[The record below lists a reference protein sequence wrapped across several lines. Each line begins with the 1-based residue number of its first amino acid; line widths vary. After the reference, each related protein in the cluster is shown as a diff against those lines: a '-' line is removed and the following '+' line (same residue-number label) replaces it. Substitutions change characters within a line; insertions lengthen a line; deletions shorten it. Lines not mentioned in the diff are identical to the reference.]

1 MTSSSPSVEAA
12 EDDFSV
18 KMAVKHIRVAVIGN
32 VDAGKSTLIGTLK
45 SGILDNGRG
54 QSRLLITKHKH
65 EIDTG
70 RTSTMTTHLIGY
82 DEDGSVI
89 QTLTNPNLAATA
101 RVQLKSDADI
111 AAEADNLVSLV
122 DLAGHEKYLKTTIH
136 GISSGMIDYA
146 LVLVNANHG
155 PNHMTRHHISLAV
168 AFGIPIIV
176 VLTKTDSCPSHS
188 LKSTKDEIANI
199 VRSSGVQKRPY
210 QIKKMADATTVMEK
224 MHALVPIVSISSVSG
239 DGLDLLHSLL
249 SVLPKRRRHQ
259 NKIGRNFEF
268 LIDGVYNITGV
279 GLVVGGFV
287 NAGKA
292 GVGDTVFVG
301 PLNDGSYLKTAIKS
315 AQISRTSVKSVISG
329 NVLCCFFLL
338 PLSPKLSADKLSLQ
352 YCVFALNIICSH
364 FIILTGNVAGLS
376 LALSKDQRKMI
387 RKGMAVLETPIPAT
401 RTFEAE
407 MVVIKGSGV
416 DGTTIKVG
424 YNTMAHI
431 LHIKQNVK
439 VEKIELIDDSQT
451 MLDSEDEIVVR
462 PGNRAK
468 ITFRFMKR
476 KEFIRPG
483 MRMLF
488 RDGHVRG
495 VGVISATVEEKEDKV
510 VAMMKSMMK
519 E

>member
-18 KMAVKHIRVAVIGN
+18 KMSVKHIRVAVIGN

-329 NVLCCFFLL
+329 NV
-338 PLSPKLSADKLSLQ
+338 
-352 YCVFALNIICSH
+352 
-364 FIILTGNVAGLS
+364 AGLS

-495 VGVISATVEEKEDKV
+495 VGVISATVEEKEDDV
-510 VAMMKSMMK
+510 VAMMKSMLK

>member
-1 MTSSSPSVEAA
+1 
-12 EDDFSV
+12 
-18 KMAVKHIRVAVIGN
+18 
-32 VDAGKSTLIGTLK
+32 
-45 SGILDNGRG
+45 
-54 QSRLLITKHKH
+54 
-65 EIDTG
+65 
-70 RTSTMTTHLIGY
+70 
-82 DEDGSVI
+82 
-89 QTLTNPNLAATA
+89 
-101 RVQLKSDADI
+101 
-111 AAEADNLVSLV
+111 
-122 DLAGHEKYLKTTIH
+122 
-136 GISSGMIDYA
+136 
-146 LVLVNANHG
+146 
-155 PNHMTRHHISLAV
+155 
-168 AFGIPIIV
+168 
-176 VLTKTDSCPSHS
+176 
-188 LKSTKDEIANI
+188 
-199 VRSSGVQKRPY
+199 
-210 QIKKMADATTVMEK
+210 
-224 MHALVPIVSISSVSG
+224 
-239 DGLDLLHSLL
+239 
-249 SVLPKRRRHQ
+249 
-259 NKIGRNFEF
+259 
-268 LIDGVYNITGV
+268 VYNITGV

-315 AQISRTSVKSVISG
+315 AQISRTSVKSVIS
-329 NVLCCFFLL
+329 
-338 PLSPKLSADKLSLQ
+338 
-352 YCVFALNIICSH
+352 
-364 FIILTGNVAGLS
+364 GNVAGLS

-495 VGVISATVEEKEDKV
+495 VGVISATVEEREDDV
-510 VAMMKSMMK
+510 VAMMKSMLK

>member
-18 KMAVKHIRVAVIGN
+18 KMSVKHIRVAVIGN

-329 NVLCCFFLL
+329 NV
-338 PLSPKLSADKLSLQ
+338 
-352 YCVFALNIICSH
+352 
-364 FIILTGNVAGLS
+364 AGLS

>member
-18 KMAVKHIRVAVIGN
+18 KMSVKHIRVAVIGN

-329 NVLCCFFLL
+329 NV
-338 PLSPKLSADKLSLQ
+338 
-352 YCVFALNIICSH
+352 
-364 FIILTGNVAGLS
+364 AGLS

-495 VGVISATVEEKEDKV
+495 VGVISATVEEREDDV
-510 VAMMKSMMK
+510 VAMMKSMLK

>member
-18 KMAVKHIRVAVIGN
+18 KMSVKHIRVAVIGN

-210 QIKKMADATTVMEK
+210 QIKKMADATIVMEK

-315 AQISRTSVKSVISG
+315 AQISRTSVKSVIS
-329 NVLCCFFLL
+329 
-338 PLSPKLSADKLSLQ
+338 
-352 YCVFALNIICSH
+352 
-364 FIILTGNVAGLS
+364 GNVAGLS

-495 VGVISATVEEKEDKV
+495 VGVISATVEEKEDDV
-510 VAMMKSMMK
+510 VAMMKSMLK